1 MEEQVQTYISA
12 GKHEA
17 AARLQE
23 QMLLLQVSNIWYWLL
38 TKGG

>member
-1 MEEQVQTYISA
+1 MKEQVLTYTSA

-23 QMLLLQVSNIWYWLL
+23 QMLLLQVSHVWYWY
-38 TKGG
+38 